1 MKSFLHPVKKL
12 FMEAVWSA
20 AGKEVTGNY
29 WGTPFLGTITSVR
42 AKYGTDLEVTV
53 EADGEMH
60 LIDASTLYDGGNG
73 VYENLHIYL

>member
-60 LIDASTLYDGGNG
+60 LIDAL
-73 VYENLHIYL
+73 